1 MDSKLPIDIFENV
14 MQLAIEGCKAVANYI
29 PEVSAFFFFVVIDN
43 AGIHT
48 VCDLVRIYWVTFVI
62 DQYSMTS
69 PIKKKKKNKMLTDIY
84 IEILASFV
92 LLSVIMDLLEF
103 FIGFAGR

>member
-1 MDSKLPIDIFENV
+1 ML
-14 MQLAIEGCKAVANYI
+14 
-29 PEVSAFFFFVVIDN
+29 
-43 AGIHT
+43 
-48 VCDLVRIYWVTFVI
+48 

-69 PIKKKKKNKMLTDIY
+69 PIKIKKKNKMLTDIY

>member
-29 PEVSAFFFFVVIDN
+29 PEVSTFFIFLVVIDN
-43 AGIHT
+43 AGVHT
-48 VCDLVRIYWVTFVI
+48 VCDLVRIYWVTSVL

-69 PIKKKKKNKMLTDIY
+69 PIKKKKKKTKCSLTSI
-84 IEILASFV
+84 
-92 LLSVIMDLLEF
+92 
-103 FIGFAGR
+103 